1 MIDDELINR
10 IRQGDG
16 AAAEELVRRWYPSV
30 LRYCRWRLRS
40 GEAAADLTQE
50 TFLRL
55 FRSLD
60 GYRREGKFKAYLFAI
75 ASRLCIDE
83 DRRAPL
89 YPLEEADGAEG
100 ERDALRQLEDRDEI
114 GRLLAQLPPEQR
126 EAVLL
131 RYGEG
136 LSYRDIAGVTGCNLR
151 TAQSR
156 VKYALRAMRK
166 GMRHE

>member
-10 IRQGDG
+10 IRQGDET
-16 AAAEELVRRWYPSV
+16 AAEELIHRWYPSV
-30 LRYCRWRLRS
+30 LRYCRYRLRC
-40 GEAAADLTQE
+40 ADMAADMTQE

-60 GYRREGKFKAYLFAI
+60 GYRREGKFKPYLFSI
-75 ASRLCIDE
+75 ANRLCIDE
-83 DRRAPL
+83 NRREPM
-89 YPLEEADGAEG
+89 YPLEEGDGPVG
-100 ERDALRQLEDRDEI
+100 GQDAIRQAEDRDEI
-114 GRLLAQLPPEQR
+114 RGLLAALPPEQR

-131 RYGEG
+131 RYGEL
-136 LSYRDIAGVTGCNLR
+136 LSYRDIARVTGCNLR

>member
-1 MIDDELINR
+1 MIDDELIRR
-10 IRQGDG
+10 IRRGDE
-16 AAAEELVRRWYPSV
+16 AAAEELIRRWYPSV
-30 LRYCRWRLRS
+30 LRYCRYRLRG
-40 GEAAADLTQE
+40 GEAAADMTQE

-60 GYRREGKFKAYLFAI
+60 SYRREGKFKAYLFSI
-75 ASRLCIDE
+75 ANRLCIDE
-83 DRRAPL
+83 NRREPV
-89 YPLEEADGAEG
+89 YPLQEEDGAADS
-100 ERDALRQLEDRDEI
+100 RDEMRQIEDRDEI
-114 GRLLAQLPPEQR
+114 RGLLAALPPEQR

-136 LSYRDIAGVTGCNLR
+136 LSYRDIAKVTGCNLR